1 MPKILLMS
9 DLHREVSLF
18 SPPRSLQ
25 SADIVVLAGD
35 IDTGTKGV
43 EWARDL
49 GKPVIYV
56 AGNHEYDGH
65 DVQELDKEF
74 VAFEQDN
81 PHVHILNEKMAVVDG
96 VRFLGCTLWSDFE
109 FFGYRNKELCM
120 DAARKTM
127 PEYLQAKCGGRALT
141 PEDTLARHT
150 RQRQWLKVMLDTPF
164 DGPTVVVTHHA
175 PHEDSVAT
183 RYKHTALTAAFVS
196 NMPELMGRA
205 ILWCH
210 GHTHER
216 VDYWVDDTQIVSHP
230 RGYHRAKDA
239 IPSSWDQML
248 LFEADNRSLRASRR
262 KHKTAGSY

>member
-1 MPKILLMS
+1 MS
-9 DLHREVSLF
+9 DLHREVSVF

-25 SADIVVLAGD
+25 TADIVVLAGD
-35 IDTGTKGV
+35 IDTGLNGV

-65 DVQELDKEF
+65 DVQELDKQF
-74 VAFEQDN
+74 IQFEQDN
-81 PHVHILNEKMAVVDG
+81 PHVHVLNEKMAIVQG

-109 FFGYRNKELCM
+109 FFGYNNKELCM
-120 DAARKTM
+120 QTAQKIM
-127 PEYLQAKCGGRALT
+127 PEYQRAKCGGRPLT
-141 PEDTLARHT
+141 VDDILSRHK

-175 PHEDSVAT
+175 PHVGSIAD
-183 RYKHTALTAAFVS
+183 RYKQDALTASFVS
-196 NMPELMGRA
+196 NMPELMGRP

-216 VDYWVDDTQIVSHP
+216 VDYWVEDTQVISHP
-230 RGYHRAKDA
+230 RGYHRVKEST
-239 IPSSWDQML
+239 PSSWDQTL
-248 LFEADNRSLRASRR
+248 LFEADNRSIRVSRR
-262 KHKTAGSY
+262 KNKTGGTY